1 MLRYLLLFPLIFCI
15 NIFADVSLSSP
26 KIKLNDKDQRIIEF
40 KIENESIKDGDI
52 ILNEYKTNNP
62 IDESFIAYTLIN
74 DYGNYQTFTI
84 VLDDEYLED
93 YFSFKILIKENFAKD
108 IFIYLPSKVRNT
120 FNSSKPNKPER
131 ISSETTFSLAKSRNV
146 VSNKVDHVEKVDQ
159 IETVEQIE
167 KVEPEIQEIEIVKGS
182 EITTVWSM
190 AEKIQVQNQD
200 ISIYQIM
207 WSIYLGNSKAFIDDN
222 INLIRKDIDISI
234 PTQSEMRQVSL
245 EFAKESFIEMNESFS
260 KRFSSASK
268 SLLVLTAPKNA
279 EIEQTETI
287 DIEKNDE
294 RSVST
299 DNNFVPEDFVENNTK
314 ELGIN
319 ISAESAEQFLE
330 KVEDSKEETSNTN
343 FQLMDIIFISLI
355 SLISGILLAL
365 IYINFRKIKDSKTSI
380 DYDFDEPKEDNSK
393 NIMPDDLSVE
403 NDESQQQLDLAV
415 MYIEMDDYENAKQI
429 LKDLIKKTND
439 ESLLN
444 NANILLDKIQKA

>member
-1 MLRYLLLFPLIFCI
+1 MLRYLLLLPLIFCI

-84 VLDDEYLED
+84 VLDDEYLKD

-120 FNSSKPNKPER
+120 FNNSKSNKPER
-131 ISSETTFSLAKSRNV
+131 ISSETAFSLAKSRSEA
-146 VSNKVDHVEKVDQ
+146 SNKL
-159 IETVEQIE
+159 EQAG
-167 KVEPEIQEIEIVKGS
+167 KVELEIQEIEIIKGS
-182 EITTVWSM
+182 EISTVWNM
-190 AEKIQVQNQD
+190 AEKIKGQNQD

-260 KRFSSASK
+260 KRFTAASK

-279 EIEQTETI
+279 EIEQKETT

-294 RSVST
+294 RSIST
-299 DNNFVPEDFVENNTK
+299 DENFKPEDFIKKNTK
-314 ELGIN
+314 ELGVN
-319 ISAESAEQFLE
+319 ISAESAEEFLE